1 MVKEVN
7 EMEEYED
14 FSGDIVSL
22 EDEQGNVQDFTY
34 LETVIYGGTPY
45 AVLQPEDSDGVV
57 IVEVRNIATEKES
70 YDAVTDDSLCE
81 KIFERFKSEFGEKY
95 DFAD

>member
-22 EDEQGNVQDFTY
+22 EDEQGNVQDFAY
-34 LETVIYGGTPY
+34 LETVIYDGTPY

-70 YDAVTDDSLCE
+70 YDAVTDEDLCE